1 MTVPKKI
8 ITVSVGDSPW
18 ADYRKLPT
26 QCRTEACKAEFV
38 LLKCGW
44 LVSPSRG
51 LFYGFSVSFSVI
63 YKNKKDRF
71 KVRALLVHTVSIF
84 GGWLMRSYWRQ
95 TLDLVAKAPRD
106 FDIWYNGLQKLLR
119 ITKQRGVKHLEDLR
133 KLDIMLKDCTKPEE
147 EEKAERDSFKV
158 KGGYIDV
165 NQ

>member
-119 ITKQRGVKHLEDLR
+119 ITKQYRKPPPPHSILCLEFPPFVICLSQPIISHLF
-133 KLDIMLKDCTKPEE
+133 LK
-147 EEKAERDSFKV
+147 FFFL
-158 KGGYIDV
+158 I
-165 NQ
+165 